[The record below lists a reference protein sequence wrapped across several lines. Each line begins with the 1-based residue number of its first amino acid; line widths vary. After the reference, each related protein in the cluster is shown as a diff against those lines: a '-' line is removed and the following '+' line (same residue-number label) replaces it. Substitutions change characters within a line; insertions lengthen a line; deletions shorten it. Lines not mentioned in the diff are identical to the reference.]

1 MKKSLTLLGIAALG
15 LTTRAQIANFSAAP
29 DFTGTDIDGN
39 TWHLNELLDQGK
51 TVIMDVSATWCAPC
65 WAYHNSGA
73 LEDLYAAHGPNG
85 DNTVMVLMVE
95 GDGTTNNDDLH
106 GLTSE
111 SQGDWTAGTPY
122 PIIDDAGIAD
132 DYQITYFPTIFKICP
147 NRVVTEVGQMEAAD
161 LYAECQACL
170 GVAETG
176 TNVSLITY
184 TGALT
189 ACQDGTLDIPV
200 KIQNRGTDAL
210 TTCDLE
216 VRENGTAIANTTWT
230 GNLAT
235 YALGTVT
242 FQDVAFADPSAI
254 TVHMITPDADASDD
268 VLTPGIQSF
277 PNSQANITFNLLT
290 DFYCSETTWKL
301 KNSAGTTVEQGGPYD
316 CSANGGGDEANT
328 QFSYSWVLPYDCY
341 SIELMDSYGDGLY
354 GQYGSD
360 PEPNGAYSLVAGN
373 GDVLWAS
380 DEEADI
386 YTIYYSSITGGMK
399 VNAPVGI
406 EENALNSSLNIYPN
420 PSNGTVFV
428 SFSTN
433 KASEVRFEL
442 YNALGAMVRNMNT
455 AAPAGVQIRQFD
467 LNELSNGAYY
477 LNIMADGM
485 KTSRMI
491 TIAK

>member
-51 TVIMDVSATWCAPC
+51 TVIMDVSATWCSPC
-65 WAYHNSGA
+65 WSYHNSGA

-85 DNTVMVLMVE
+85 DNTVMVLMIE

-111 SQGDWTAGTPY
+111 SQGDWTAGTLY

-132 DYQITYFPTIFKICP
+132 DYQITYFPTVFKICP
-147 NRVVTEVGQMEAAD
+147 NRVVTEVGQLETAE

-170 GVAETG
+170 GLAETG

-230 GNLAT
+230 GN
-235 YALGTVT
+235 
-242 FQDVAFADPSAI
+242 
-254 TVHMITPDADASDD
+254 
-268 VLTPGIQSF
+268 
-277 PNSQANITFNLLT
+277 
-290 DFYCSETTWKL
+290 
-301 KNSAGTTVEQGGPYD
+301 
-316 CSANGGGDEANT
+316 
-328 QFSYSWVLPYDCY
+328 
-341 SIELMDSYGDGLY
+341 
-354 GQYGSD
+354 
-360 PEPNGAYSLVAGN
+360 
-373 GDVLWAS
+373 
-380 DEEADI
+380 
-386 YTIYYSSITGGMK
+386 
-399 VNAPVGI
+399 
-406 EENALNSSLNIYPN
+406 
-420 PSNGTVFV
+420 
-428 SFSTN
+428 
-433 KASEVRFEL
+433 
-442 YNALGAMVRNMNT
+442 
-455 AAPAGVQIRQFD
+455 
-467 LNELSNGAYY
+467 
-477 LNIMADGM
+477 
-485 KTSRMI
+485 
-491 TIAK
+491 